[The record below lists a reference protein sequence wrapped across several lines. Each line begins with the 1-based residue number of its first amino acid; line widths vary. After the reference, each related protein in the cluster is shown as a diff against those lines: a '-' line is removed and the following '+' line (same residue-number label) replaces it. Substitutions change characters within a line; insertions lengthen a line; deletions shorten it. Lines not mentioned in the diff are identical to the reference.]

1 MAKLICTS
9 HGCILTSSSSTTMVA
24 MVVLLSLLVLDM
36 PLGTVAFVAQR
47 QSHTFSSVVGTFST
61 TTTTTI
67 LTKTSVYA
75 SSSDNNDN
83 EAKNEGLEGD
93 DDDVDV
99 DDDDDEDAIQ
109 PYGNRSVAWTKRY
122 RKLNPYEKVRQRV
135 LAFGHR
141 SKADWDDCVSSGQQ
155 GAYVPARPDEMY
167 APEWVGWEEFLG
179 IMRSYE
185 STQHIALH
193 VLGLKSLDEYIIFV
207 RQDPKRAEGLRIP
220 VRPDLFYKDEWIS
233 EDDFFQTKKK
243 KKKKKEN

>member
-1 MAKLICTS
+1 MANLICTS
-9 HGCILTSSSSTTMVA
+9 HGCSILTSSSSTTMLA
-24 MVVLLSLLVLDM
+24 MAVLLSLLVLDM

-47 QSHTFSSVVGTFST
+47 QSHTFSSAVGTLSTTT

-83 EAKNEGLEGD
+83 EAKNEDLN
-93 DDDVDV
+93 DDV
-99 DDDDDEDAIQ
+99 DDDDEDAIQ
-109 PYGNRSVAWTKRY
+109 PYGNRSLAWTKRY

-243 KKKKKEN
+243 KKEN